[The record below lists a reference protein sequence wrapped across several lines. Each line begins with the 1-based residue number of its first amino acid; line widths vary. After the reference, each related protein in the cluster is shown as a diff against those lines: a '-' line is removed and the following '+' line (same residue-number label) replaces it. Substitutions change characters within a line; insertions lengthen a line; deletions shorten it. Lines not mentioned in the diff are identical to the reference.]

1 LSAFSTDLIT
11 DVGYEIND
19 VSPDAKDI
27 LYAFIESSPVLTKET
42 LTHTLK
48 DFGVKKEAV
57 TDILTLLVWY
67 GFLGLLVNSSQAKYI
82 YDFNYN
88 MQLP

>member
-1 LSAFSTDLIT
+1 
-11 DVGYEIND
+11 
-19 VSPDAKDI
+19 
-27 LYAFIESSPVLTKET
+27 
-42 LTHTLK
+42 LK